1 MRSLKKFRA
10 EKGMSKN
17 EIAHLLG
24 VSLSFY
30 DKIERG
36 ERNPSYSFIC
46 KFKSTFPSSDA
57 DVIFF
62 GNESHILCNFI
73 ILPKDG
79 EINVTKPHESCR

>member
-1 MRSLKKFRA
+1 MRSLKKFRV
-10 EKGMSKN
+10 EKRMSKN

-46 KFKSTFPSSDA
+46 KFKSTFPSSDT

-62 GNESHILCNFI
+62 GNESHNLCSSI
-73 ILPKDG
+73 ILQKDG

>member
-57 DVIFF
+57 DLIFLKMNHTF
-62 GNESHILCNFI
+62 CVSQLYPERTV
-73 ILPKDG
+73 K
-79 EINVTKPHESCR
+79 

>member
-1 MRSLKKFRA
+1 MQSLKKFRS

-17 EIAHLLG
+17 DIAQLLG

-62 GNESHILCNFI
+62 ESQSHNLCKSI
-73 ILPKDG
+73 ILRKDG

>member
-57 DVIFF
+57 DLIFF
-62 GNESHILCNFI
+62 ENESHVLCKSI
-73 ILPKDG
+73 IPRKDG